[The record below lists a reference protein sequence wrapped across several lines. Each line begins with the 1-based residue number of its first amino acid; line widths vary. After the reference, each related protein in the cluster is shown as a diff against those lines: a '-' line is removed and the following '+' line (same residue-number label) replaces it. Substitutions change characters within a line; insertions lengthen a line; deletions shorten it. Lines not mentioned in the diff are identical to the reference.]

1 MFIDI
6 YTNQTMESKIENEAD
21 ELNHS
26 MILAFGSDSLFEQFN
41 LSRYSSTY
49 YIVDGIEEYGSF
61 ISMSVQEIKNIEMNV
76 EYAMQHNLN
85 IILLCE
91 KMSNSVFSWFKTIE
105 RCLRER
111 GKIKTDSNEFPEY
124 IDVLIEDSCEV
135 ENEKIYNNFMS
146 ALELCRK

>member
-1 MFIDI
+1 
-6 YTNQTMESKIENEAD
+6 
-21 ELNHS
+21 
-26 MILAFGSDSLFEQFN
+26 MILAFGSDSLFEKFN

>member
-26 MILAFGSDSLFEQFN
+26 MILAFGSDSLFEKFN

>member
-61 ISMSVQEIKNIEMNV
+61 ISMSVQEIKNIAMNV

-146 ALELCRK
+146 ALELYRK

>member
-26 MILAFGSDSLFEQFN
+26 MILAFCSDSLFEQFN
-41 LSRYSSTY
+41 MSRYSSTY

-61 ISMSVQEIKNIEMNV
+61 ISMSVQEIKNIAMNV

-105 RCLRER
+105 RCLREL
-111 GKIKTDSNEFPEY
+111 GKIKTDSNESPEY
-124 IDVLIEDSCEV
+124 IDILIEDSCEV

>member
-26 MILAFGSDSLFEQFN
+26 MILAFGSDSLFEKFN

-61 ISMSVQEIKNIEMNV
+61 ISMSVQEIKNIAMNV